1 MIKNLLLGNFQ
12 CLNII
17 VDHFCDMLIS
27 IQLKEICI
35 LLIVSIY
42 MLLNVSVDN
51 IYAFK

>member
-27 IQLKEICI
+27 IQLNCGAGED
-35 LLIVSIY
+35 S
-42 MLLNVSVDN
+42 
-51 IYAFK
+51 